1 MSRLPGRSASSPLY
15 RICVRKYEPW
25 VFRDWATAQRDGTF
39 GHRWDDPNGEYRV
52 LYAGQTRV
60 SAFVESLQDFIPS
73 AEMLAARVEIL
84 NYDPEIDGEDSLA
97 VNTVPR
103 EWLDERVMG
112 KVDLLDGIF
121 ADI

>member
-60 SAFVESLQDFIPS
+60 AAFVESLQDFIPS
-73 AEMLAARVEIL
+73 AEMLAARAEVL
-84 NYDPEIDGEDSLA
+84 NYDPAIDGADSLP
-97 VNTVPR
+97 VNAIPS
-103 EWLDERVMG
+103 EWLEERVMVLVTAQ
-112 KVDLLDGIF
+112 KRT
-121 ADI
+121 